1 MTRRRIDPMLVLLAL
16 FLGLVPASAPAADG
30 EDHPLVSR
38 YPDSKLVKHEAEDF
52 GTYTL
57 ITGLDPKPMSF
68 TTQAVEGAMTRIVYD
83 NPPGRSTLE
92 IFRNYQQALA
102 KAGATI
108 LFQCEQDACGPAF
121 ARSKWNQTSGLF
133 AASDGDPRY
142 LAAKVTSGERQA
154 WIALM
159 VGKRRTQLD
168 VVEAAPMDQGLVAVD
183 PAKLAADIAQTG
195 TVRIYGILFDVD
207 KADIRPESKPALDAI
222 AAMLRAQ
229 PKLALFVVGH
239 TDATG
244 ALQHNLDLSRARAR
258 AVVGAL
264 TKDYA
269 IAPARL
275 DSHGVGPLAP
285 VAPNTTDEGRQQN
298 RRVELVARAASG
310 A

>member
-1 MTRRRIDPMLVLLAL
+1 MTRRPILLLPVLLACGFVL
-16 FLGLVPASAPAADG
+16 LSAPVLAADG

-38 YPDSKLVKHEAEDF
+38 YPDSKLVKHETEDF
-52 GTYTL
+52 GKYTL
-57 ITGLDPKPMSF
+57 ITGLDVKPMTF
-68 TTQAVEGAMTRIVYD
+68 ATQPLEGELTRIVYD
-83 NPPGRSTLE
+83 NPPERSTLE

-102 KAGATI
+102 KAGATV
-108 LFQCEQDACGPAF
+108 LFQCEEDACGPAY
-121 ARSKWNQTSGLF
+121 ARNKWSQTNGLF

-142 LAAKVTSGERQA
+142 LAATIASGERRA

-264 TKDYA
+264 TRDYA
-269 IAPARL
+269 IAAPRL
-275 DSHGVGPLAP
+275 DPHGVGPLAP
-285 VAPNTTDEGRQQN
+285 VATNTTDEGRQQN
-298 RRVELVARAASG
+298 RRVELVAR
-310 A
+310 

>member
-1 MTRRRIDPMLVLLAL
+1 MRRPIDLLPAL
-16 FLGLVPASAPAADG
+16 LLCCFALTTAPAFAAPG

-52 GTYTL
+52 GKYTL
-57 ITGLDPKPMSF
+57 VTGLDVKAMTF
-68 TTQAVEGAMTRIVYD
+68 TTQVLEGELTRIVYE
-83 NPPGRSTLE
+83 NPPERSTLE

-108 LFQCEQDACGPAF
+108 LFQCEQDTCGPAY
-121 ARSKWNQTSGLF
+121 ARNKWSQTSGLF

-142 LAAKVTSGERQA
+142 LAAKIASGDRQA
-154 WIALM
+154 WIALL

-258 AVVGAL
+258 SVVGAL
-264 TKDYA
+264 TKEYA
-269 IAPARL
+269 IAAARL
-275 DSHGVGPLAP
+275 DPHGVGPLAP
-285 VAPNTTDEGRQQN
+285 VATNTTDAGRQQN
-298 RRVELVARAASG
+298 RRVELVARAAGS
-310 A
+310 

>member
-1 MTRRRIDPMLVLLAL
+1 MTRRPIQLLPVLLACGFVL
-16 FLGLVPASAPAADG
+16 LAAPVLAADG

-52 GTYTL
+52 GKYTL
-57 ITGLDPKPMSF
+57 ITGLDAKPMTF
-68 TTQAVEGAMTRIVYD
+68 TTEPLEGELTRIVYD
-83 NPPGRSTLE
+83 NPPERSTLE
-92 IFRNYQQALA
+92 IFRNYQQALS

-108 LFQCEQDACGPAF
+108 LFQCEQDACGPAY
-121 ARSKWNQTSGLF
+121 ARNKWSQTNGLF

-142 LAAKVTSGERQA
+142 LAARIASGDRQA

-207 KADIRPESKPALDAI
+207 EAGIRPESKPALEAI

-269 IAPARL
+269 IAASRL
-275 DSHGVGPLAP
+275 DPHGVGPLAP
-285 VAPNTTDEGRQQN
+285 VATNTTDEGRQQN
-298 RRVELVARAASG
+298 RRVELVAR
-310 A
+310 